1 MIERIIKNIWIIK
14 IKIVYSQYE
23 KNNNNNM
30 KKIKLSVLEYLKYER
45 DERIPEL
52 IEMYDGDVKYVEEE
66 IWGGPLETILDGK
79 TDEDLINIINEII
92 DNPSFE
98 EEFNEYKEYM
108 KDNNNEVNK
117 EELYMNFVWECITD
131 PN

>member
-1 MIERIIKNIWIIK
+1 MNK
-14 IKIVYSQYE
+14 IKQV
-23 KNNNNNM
+23 
-30 KKIKLSVLEYLKYER
+30 VLDYLKYER

-52 IEMYDGDVKYVEEE
+52 IEMYDGDIKYVEEE

-79 TDEDLINIINEII
+79 TDEDLINIINNII

-108 KDNNNEVNK
+108 KDNEVNE
-117 EELYMNFVWECITD
+117 EELYMNYVWECITN